1 MSKSTDAATTLQ
13 DEVSAEA
20 QREQMIRS
28 LTNLG
33 AIRSSRVEEAMR
45 AVPRHLFIPG
55 DSVEQAYEP
64 ERAFVTKKEQGVSLS
79 SVSAARVQ
87 AFMLEQAEVQPGMR
101 VLEVGSGGVNAAYL
115 AELVGMTGEVTTID
129 IDPDVI
135 ERAQK
140 LLPAAGYGRV
150 HTLVTDGA
158 GGEPGH
164 APYHR
169 VVVTVGAADL
179 PAALVDQL
187 DQEDGRIVMPLRLR
201 GLTRSVA
208 FTREGGHLVAGE
220 PEVCGF
226 VPMRGADALQQT
238 LLVLHE
244 GDGEEVGLRV
254 DAPGVEVDGEAVRA
268 AFPGPVAESWSGVN
282 LATGTSFDGLDLWL
296 ATACDGYVRMSA
308 TRKAKE
314 NGIVRTWSPAGVSA
328 VVHNGKSLAYLVMRP
343 VTPEKNTYEFG
354 AVGQGPDAQEA
365 ADLLTA
371 EMRTW
376 DRDHRDDS
384 PVIRAYRA
392 GTPDA
397 ELAPGRVVDRRNFRF
412 TISWPVGS

>member
-1 MSKSTDAATTLQ
+1 MSKSADAATTLQ
-13 DEVSAEA
+13 DEVSAED

-28 LTNLG
+28 LTRLG
-33 AIRSSRVEEAMR
+33 AIRSPRVEAAMR
-45 AVPRHLFIPG
+45 AVPRHLFIPE
-55 DSVEQAYEP
+55 DTVEQAYEP
-64 ERAFVTKKEQGVSLS
+64 ERAYVTKKVNGVSLS
-79 SVSAARVQ
+79 SVSAARIQ
-87 AFMLEQAEVQPGMR
+87 AFMLEQADVQSGMN

-115 AELVGMTGEVTTID
+115 SELVGVTGEVTTID

-135 ERAQK
+135 DRARK

-150 HTLVTDGA
+150 HALVADGA

-164 APYHR
+164 APYQR
-169 VVVTVGAADL
+169 IVVTVGAADL

-187 DQEDGRIVMPLRLR
+187 DPEDGRIVVPLRLR

-208 FTREGGHLVAGE
+208 FTGEGNHLVAGE

-226 VPMRGADALQQT
+226 VPLRGAEAMQPT
-238 LLVLHE
+238 LLVLNE
-244 GDGEEVGLRV
+244 GDEEEVGLRL
-254 DAPGVEVDGEAVRA
+254 DAPDVEVDGGAVRA
-268 AFPGPVAESWSGVN
+268 AFRGPVAESWSGVN
-282 LATGTSFDGLDLWL
+282 LATGTSFDGLEMWL

-314 NGIVRTWSPAGVSA
+314 SGLVRTWSPAGVSA
-328 VVHNGKSLAYLVMRP
+328 IVHNGTSLAYLVMRP
-343 VTPEKNTYEFG
+343 VTPEKQQWEFG

-371 EMRTW
+371 AMRIW
-376 DRDHRDDS
+376 DREHRGHS
-384 PVIRAYRA
+384 PEIRAYRA
-392 GTPDA
+392 GTLDA

-412 TISWPVGS
+412 TISWPAGS